1 MAAAQITARQGDK
14 LDQLLWRERAGAG
27 RPDPLDANPGLADLG
42 VILPLGTRVL
52 VPAAPEAT
60 GTPSFPL
67 SNSGADPP
75 WTFALLLT
83 RAPT

>member
-1 MAAAQITARQGDK
+1 V
-14 LDQLLWRERAGAG
+14 
-27 RPDPLDANPGLADLG
+27 LDANPGLADLG

-60 GTPSFPL
+60 GTPLSFPL